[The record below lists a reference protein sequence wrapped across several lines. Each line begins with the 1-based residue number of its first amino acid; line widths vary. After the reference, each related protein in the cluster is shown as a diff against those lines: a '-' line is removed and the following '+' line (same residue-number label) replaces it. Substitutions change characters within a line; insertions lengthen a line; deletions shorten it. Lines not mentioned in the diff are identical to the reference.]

1 MRTRCGPLT
10 AFADTFAVEMSASS
24 VRDVIHR
31 VAETV
36 MPLPETRFGASASAV
51 PEPPS
56 SDRPTTTAAMNA
68 RTRGPANMDP
78 LPVGRPRTVQ
88 RTRAFI
94 KRAALRSRLPMLLR
108 TTPDGLI
115 ASDDAAGRWASLG
128 ARDLLEFLAGGEEA
142 ERQARAALADS
153 PPADPAGAG
162 LP

>member
-10 AFADTFAVEMSASS
+10 AFALTFAVEMSASS
-24 VRDVIHR
+24 VRDVIPR

-94 KRAALRSRLPMLLR
+94 KRAALRSRLPMVKLVFVIRRRADLPAEEFHRYWLEGHGPLARRLLA
-108 TTPDGLI
+108 T
-115 ASDDAAGRWASLG
+115 LG
-128 ARDLLEFLAGGEEA
+128 AGG
-142 ERQARAALADS
+142 DV
-153 PPADPAGAG
+153 PKHHV
-162 LP
+162 

>member
-10 AFADTFAVEMSASS
+10 AFALTFAVEMSASS

-36 MPLPETRFGASASAV
+36 MPLPETRLGASASAV

-56 SDRPTTTAAMNA
+56 SDRPTTMAATNA
-68 RTRGPANMDP
+68 RARGPTNMDP
-78 LPVGRPRTVQ
+78 LPVGRRRTVQ

-94 KRAALRSRLPMLLR
+94 KPPALRSRLPMLLR

-115 ASDDAAGRWASLG
+115 ATDEAGGRWAPLG
-128 ARDLLEFLAGGEEA
+128 ARDLLESLAGGEEA
-142 ERQARAALADS
+142 EQQARAQLGES
-153 PPADPAGAG
+153 PPADPAA
-162 LP
+162 